1 MNTVEP
7 IRKKSDLT
15 KIKLLLKEQS
25 QRNLL
30 LFLLGI
36 NTGLRISDI
45 LSLRVAD
52 VLNKDY
58 ICIVEKK
65 TKKYRKIILSNS
77 LKLKLK
83 NYTQKKPLTDY
94 LFKSRKGTNQPI
106 TRIQAYRI
114 IQNACQVV
122 EIKENFGTHTLR
134 KTFGYHFYKK
144 TKDIALLQNILN
156 HSSPKITLRYI
167 GLTQDLIDK
176 SLLNFSL

>member
-45 LSLRVAD
+45 LSLRVSD

-58 ICIVEKK
+58 IGIVEKK
-65 TKKYRKIILSNS
+65 TKKYRKIVLSNS

-94 LFKSRKGTNQPI
+94 LFKSRKGINQPI

-176 SLLNFSL
+176 SLLNFS